1 LLEEARYKKIGDDKQ
16 VRGRESMVI
25 GPGQQRKFTID
36 LSKFEYT
43 HGNIVR
49 EIDSFDVRV
58 YTPEM
63 IALEKLRAICQQMPA
78 YAPNWTPSA
87 RARDFFDIYQIHAI
101 TGFRIGSPGNKN
113 VLRHIFAAKEVP
125 LEFLQLIAAQREF
138 HRPDWDSVR
147 LSISSDNLKEFDFY
161 FDFVVEEVASL
172 GVIEG
177 L

>member
-1 LLEEARYKKIGDDKQ
+1 
-16 VRGRESMVI
+16 
-25 GPGQQRKFTID
+25 
-36 LSKFEYT
+36 
-43 HGNIVR
+43 
-49 EIDSFDVRV
+49 
-58 YTPEM
+58 M

-138 HRPDWDSVR
+138 HRPDWDCVR
-147 LSISSDNLKEFDFY
+147 LSINNDNLKEFDFAIWGEGEYPLLELCDSLFNSKNQFNNISQLKY
-161 FDFVVEEVASL
+161 FL
-172 GVIEG
+172 
-177 L
+177 